1 MTTVDEVLTLLHERR
16 RRYMLYYLSEQ
27 NGPVPVTELVDAVAE
42 MEAEET
48 PIPNGTFDR
57 VEIALTHNHLPE
69 AQTAEFVEYDST
81 EKVVRLTDEPPAF
94 NAILT
99 VAKVL
104 ED

>member
-1 MTTVDEVLTLLHERR
+1 MTTVDDVLTLLHERR

-27 NGPVPVTELVDAVAE
+27 DGPVRVSELVDAVTQ
-42 MEAEET
+42 MEAEST

-57 VEIALTHNHLPE
+57 IELALTHKHLPE
-69 AQTAEFVEYDST
+69 AKTAEFVEYDPE
-81 EKVVRLTDEPPAF
+81 EKVVRLTDEPPTF

>member
-27 NGPVPVTELVDAVAE
+27 DGPVRVSELVDAVTQ
-42 MEAEET
+42 MEAEST

-57 VEIALTHNHLPE
+57 IELALTHKHLPKVK
-69 AQTAEFVEYDST
+69 TAEFVEYDPE
-81 EKVVRLTDEPPAF
+81 EKVVRLTDEPPTF